1 MPGIGMRAIIQAYRD
16 FKGILA
22 YYPLIKKEISIMADY
37 LINVFLDDEKMKKL
51 EAAGLGGKVIN
62 LGGKKAVQVEM
73 SAKEQK
79 KLVKG
84 FPDLTFDASNA
95 CTLPDEASAKLLGII
110 ADMKTLDVMKFAIMK
125 LYNPLAGKA
134 PRSAMR

>member
-1 MPGIGMRAIIQAYRD
+1 
-16 FKGILA
+16 
-22 YYPLIKKEISIMADY
+22 MADY
-37 LINVFLDDEKMKKL
+37 LINIFLDDEKRKKV
-51 EAAGLGGKVIN
+51 EGAGLADKIVE

-73 SAKEQK
+73 GAKEQK

-84 FPDLTFDASNA
+84 FPDLSFDGSNA
-95 CTLPDEASAKLLGII
+95 CVLPAEAEAKLIGII